1 MYAVTSN
8 QDIFDYEY
16 ISKYES
22 GNNIFHH
29 FSEICDHDRW
39 LNQER
44 TIFMSENNTDNR
56 KNNKSSITT
65 GATALISVLAVPV
78 TLLAGLLLSNRKKK

>member
-1 MYAVTSN
+1 MPPWQMSTPR
-8 QDIFDYEY
+8 
-16 ISKYES
+16 K
-22 GNNIFHH
+22 GNK
-29 FSEICDHDRW
+29 
-39 LNQER
+39 
-44 TIFMSENNTDNR
+44 MSENNTENR

>member
-1 MYAVTSN
+1 MISLHLRRY
-8 QDIFDYEY
+8 YEY

-39 LNQER
+39 LSQER
-44 TIFMSENNTDNR
+44 AIFMSENNTDNR

-65 GATALISVLAVPV
+65 GATALISVLAVPKPL
-78 TLLAGLLLSNRKKK
+78 TISLP

>member
-1 MYAVTSN
+1 
-8 QDIFDYEY
+8 
-16 ISKYES
+16 
-22 GNNIFHH
+22 
-29 FSEICDHDRW
+29 
-39 LNQER
+39 
-44 TIFMSENNTDNR
+44 MSENSTDNR

>member
-1 MYAVTSN
+1 MISLYLRR
-8 QDIFDYEY
+8 YCEY
-16 ISKYES
+16 ISKYVPVKI
-22 GNNIFHH
+22 IFHH
-29 FSEICDHDRW
+29 FSEICDQDRW
-39 LNQER
+39 LRQER
-44 TIFMSENNTDNR
+44 TIFMSENNTENR